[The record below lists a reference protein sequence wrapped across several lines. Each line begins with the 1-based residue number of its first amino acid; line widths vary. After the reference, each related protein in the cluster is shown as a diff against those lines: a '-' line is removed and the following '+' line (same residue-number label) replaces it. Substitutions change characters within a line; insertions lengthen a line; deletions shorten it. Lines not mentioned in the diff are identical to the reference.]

1 MVKGI
6 LKFKEYFLDYAGKY
20 VFIGGTA
27 CDLILGKKDVDFRVT
42 KDLDIVLV
50 MEALDEDFVNQFVDF
65 ITAGGYK
72 HIKKGSGE
80 NQFYRFESPVDNSFP
95 AMIEVFSK
103 RPDYLV
109 GFEQQFGP
117 IHVSDDV
124 ISLSAILLDND
135 YYGLLRQGMVSID
148 GVTVLD
154 VEYLILFKMKA
165 WLDLTARKA
174 AGEHVDSKNIKKH
187 RNDVIRLVAS
197 MDSKTGL
204 SVNED
209 IQHDIEAY
217 IAGTADLFV
226 DMKSLGL
233 RGLEYASIIEKIRSC
248 FGL

>member
-6 LKFKEYFLDYAGKY
+6 LKFKEYFGDYAGKY

-27 CDLILGKKDVDFRVT
+27 CDLILGKRDVDFRVT

-50 MEALDEDFVNQFVDF
+50 MEALDEEFVNQFIDF
-65 ITAGGYK
+65 ITAGGYR

-80 NQFYRFESPVDNSFP
+80 NQFYRFESPADDSFP
-95 AMIEVFSK
+95 AMIELFSK
-103 RPDYLV
+103 RPDYLA
-109 GFEQQFGP
+109 GFDQRLGP
-117 IHVSDDV
+117 IHISDDV

-135 YYGLLRQGMVSID
+135 YYDLLHKGMVSID

-165 WLDLTARKA
+165 WVDLAARKA

-187 RNDVIRLVAS
+187 RNDVIGLVAA
-197 MDSKTGL
+197 MDPKSSL
-204 SVNED
+204 SVNAE
-209 IQHDIEAY
+209 IQHDIETY
-217 IAGTADLFV
+217 IAGTEDLFV

-233 RGLEYASIIEKIRSC
+233 KGLDYVSIIEKIRKC
-248 FGL
+248 FGV